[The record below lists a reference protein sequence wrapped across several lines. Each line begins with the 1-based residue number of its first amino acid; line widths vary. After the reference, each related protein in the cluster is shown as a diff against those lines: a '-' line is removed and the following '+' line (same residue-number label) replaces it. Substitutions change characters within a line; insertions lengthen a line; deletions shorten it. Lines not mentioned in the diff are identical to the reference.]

1 MLATLRLHFGKI
13 LLGAGLVASVLGFIG
28 FRTCNPAL
36 TADQSLYRTLRL
48 FYWDYSPWD
57 GAKEIVMPWTLVAAM
72 WLAPLVLAL
81 TNGQWDMAKSLI
93 EAGADVN
100 D

>member
-13 LLGAGLVASVLGFIG
+13 LLAAGLVASVLGFIG

-57 GAKEIVMPWTLVAAM
+57 GAKEIVMPWTLIAAM
-72 WLAPLVLAL
+72 WLAPLV
-81 TNGQWDMAKSLI
+81 
-93 EAGADVN
+93 
-100 D
+100 